1 MRLRTLTLGAVGAV
15 GGLLLGNR
23 TLRADGFEPPLGHE
37 QRTFCWRGFD
47 IAYTELGDPEDADLV
62 LLHGLNAAGSSHEF
76 VHVAERLAEEYH
88 VLAPDLPGFG
98 GSERPPLLYSG
109 SLYAAFVTDFLREQ
123 SDDPIVVASS
133 LAAAYATRAAS
144 EVSVAE
150 LLLICP
156 TPTTIPGER
165 PFVRS
170 LLRSPVLGEGL
181 YNLLASKP
189 SIRWFLADHGF
200 SDADAVTD
208 EWVEYD
214 WQTAHQPNARFAPAS
229 FIAGFLDLDA
239 DLGAELAALDVP
251 VSIVWGSEA
260 EMPEPEVGRAM
271 ADTAGASFTSI
282 DGTDLLPHAEQ
293 PTAFLETFESR

>member
-1 MRLRTLTLGAVGAV
+1 MRPRTLALGAAGAV

-23 TLRADGFEPPLGHE
+23 TLRADEFEPPLGHE
-37 QRTFCWRGFD
+37 QATFRWRGFD
-47 IAYTELGDPEDADLV
+47 IAYTELGDPEAQDLV

-76 VHVAERLAEEYH
+76 VHVAETLAEEYH
-88 VLAPDLPGFG
+88 VIAPDLPGFG

-109 SLYAAFVTDFLREQ
+109 SLYTAFVTDFLREQ
-123 SDDPIVVASS
+123 SDEPVVVGSS
-133 LAAAYATRAAS
+133 LTAAYATRAAS

-150 LLLICP
+150 LVLVCP
-156 TPTTIPGER
+156 TPTTIPGEH

-170 LLRSPVLGEGL
+170 LFRSPVLGEGL
-181 YNLLASKP
+181 YNLLTSKP

-229 FIAGFLDLDA
+229 FIAGFLDIDA
-239 DLGAELAALDVP
+239 DLGVELETVGVP
-251 VSIVWGSEA
+251 VTIIWGSEA

-293 PTAFLETFESR
+293 PTAFLDAFASR